1 MESQEKQDTFL
12 ALRGGLQGRMA
23 LSFDMLENTL
33 EVLQCRLDDTT
44 NASDQED
51 IAALLAAAREELCD
65 LRRLSRHTVHAAC
78 VGLREP
84 ELYPMELAGTLR
96 DMCDFC
102 SRDLQS
108 MGSCVEIKLT
118 CEPGV
123 QILPTMGDTRLVVR
137 ILGNLLS
144 NAMEA
149 GAQHIRLH
157 LYENKLVCADDG
169 CGLPPDALSLLNT
182 GESAAR
188 LEQCGA
194 TGLREIRRCAE
205 AMGWQIRALQGQGTQ
220 LEFTL
225 PPCTVDIGS
234 LLLESDNWYAGRS
247 REVLHGEL
255 VHGLRTSRQ

>member
-33 EVLQCRLDDTT
+33 EVLQGRLDD
-44 NASDQED
+44 ADQED
-51 IAALLAAAREELCD
+51 VAALLAAAREELQD

-78 VGLREP
+78 LGLTEP

-96 DMCDFC
+96 EMCDFC
-102 SRDLQS
+102 RRDLQEL
-108 MGSCVEIKLT
+108 GSGIEIRLT

-123 QILPTMGDTRLVVR
+123 QILPTMGDARLVAR
-137 ILGNLLS
+137 ITGNLLS
-144 NAMEA
+144 NAIEA
-149 GAQHIRLH
+149 GAKRICLH
-157 LYENKLVCADDG
+157 LFADKLVYSDDG
-169 CGLPPDALSLLNT
+169 CGMPQDAAELLSN
-182 GESAAR
+182 GVSAAR

-194 TGLREIRRCAE
+194 TGLWEIRRCAV
-205 AMGWQIRALQGQGTQ
+205 AMGWQICARQGQGTQ

-255 VHGLRTSRQ
+255 VHGLRACRQ